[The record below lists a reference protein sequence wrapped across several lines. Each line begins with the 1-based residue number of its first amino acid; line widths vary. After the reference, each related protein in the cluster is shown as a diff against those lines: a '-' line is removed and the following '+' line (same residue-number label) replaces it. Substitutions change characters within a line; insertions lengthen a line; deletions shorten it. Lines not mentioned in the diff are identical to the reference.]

1 MISKKELKEI
11 CDKYGIDFERLIKV
25 NDNVLKYGE
34 YREICD
40 ILDYLREEVK
50 MVSKN
55 IEK

>member
-34 YREICD
+34 YRGICD
-40 ILDYLREEVK
+40 ILDYLRNEVK